1 MPIFI
6 SNSFYLSEL
15 EASIANRPLIGW
27 HSVFENTSVYND
39 ETLDIIGENP
49 INVWSS
55 DTYTRWSAENA
66 DASAGDAGLIFAID
80 ESINYYG
87 IAGHN
92 LGSIGAYYAWQH
104 LDAIGGNWQNIT
116 DFRIPANDTP
126 IMDLTDELFPP
137 DSAVRLFISVP
148 VGKTVRI
155 AHIKIGNILRL
166 ARPIWAGITPGGM
179 DERTEKISSKSYSGN
194 YLGTVLISQGSGFS
208 IEQKNN
214 TISFIRSSEL
224 QNFFKHANLLQKLAA
239 GPVETF
245 FYAWRPD
252 THPLEVQYCCRV
264 GEFSPPKNDMGN
276 KIGGFM
282 SWSMSGDAYK

>member
-15 EASIANRPLIGW
+15 ETAITNRPLIGW
-27 HSVFENTSVYND
+27 HSVYENTGVYND
-39 ETLDIIGENP
+39 ETLDIVGENP
-49 INVWSS
+49 INVWAS
-55 DTYTRWSAENA
+55 DTYTRWSAENDGVSA
-66 DASAGDAGLIFAID
+66 DEVGLIFVVA
-80 ESINYYG
+80 ESVNYYG

-92 LGSIGAYYAWQH
+92 LGTIGAYYAWQH
-104 LDAIGGNWQNIT
+104 LDEPAGEWENIT
-116 DFRIPANDTP
+116 DYRIVANDNA
-126 IMDLTDELFPP
+126 IIDYVDDALPP
-137 DSAVRLFISVP
+137 DSAVRLLISVP
-148 VGKTVRI
+148 AGKTARI
-155 AHIKIGNILRL
+155 AHIKIGNIFQL
-166 ARPIWAGITPGGM
+166 ARPVWSGVTPGGM

-194 YLGTVLISQGSGFS
+194 YLGTILVSQGSGFS

-214 TISFIRSSEL
+214 TASFVRGNGL
-224 QNFFKHANLLQKLAA
+224 QNFFKHSNLLQKLAA

-264 GEFSPPKNDMGN
+264 GDFSPPKNDTGT
-276 KIGGFM
+276 ITGGLM